1 MSYLKAL
8 GGVLK
13 MKYGSV
19 ACNLMWDDYQ
29 GPVLPFDEFIRRQ
42 RCTEIHLESD
52 MVAVGTIISHEPL
65 LWGQEQRYGVVS
77 YLSRLCGH

>member
-29 GPVLPFDEFIRRQ
+29 EPLLPFYEFIRRQ
-42 RCTEIHLESD
+42 QCTEIHLESD
-52 MVAVGTIISHEPL
+52 MVAVGTIINNEPG
-65 LWGQEQRYGVVS
+65 LWTQEQRYNIVS
-77 YLSRLCGH
+77 YLSRLCGQ